1 MENGPY
7 FSNFDK
13 LIWTLTH
20 SCDTSNISEEKW
32 VGKTDNFWK
41 FWQYLITLKGYK
53 TVRLD

>member
-20 SCDTSNISEEKW
+20 SWDTSNISEEKL

-41 FWQYLITLKGYK
+41 IYNFKGNK

>member
-7 FSNFDK
+7 FSNYDK

-20 SCDTSNISEEKW
+20 SWDTSNISEEKL

-41 FWQYLITLKGYK
+41 IYNFKVTKLLG
-53 TVRLD
+53 